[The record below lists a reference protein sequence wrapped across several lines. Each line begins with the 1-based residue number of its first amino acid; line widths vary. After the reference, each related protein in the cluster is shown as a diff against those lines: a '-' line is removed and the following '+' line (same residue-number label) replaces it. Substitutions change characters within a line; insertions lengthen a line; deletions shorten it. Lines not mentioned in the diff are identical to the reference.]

1 MEPTPARIVMVDDQV
16 AFVDAFGLA
25 LSLTEDL
32 KLVGRSTNATDALA
46 LCLAQRPDMVITD
59 YRLPNGETG
68 TQLAE
73 DLRATGYESPIVV
86 LTGFLAPQV
95 GREVASLSNV
105 VALSKDT
112 SVQQIVTSIRSVL
125 SGSIDLDDSVIDLG
139 LDTGLTPA
147 ELEVLEALNTGASP
161 NEIAEMLHLSVH
173 TVRGRI
179 KSIYRK
185 LSVGSLGEAIATAT
199 RMGVLVPP
207 R

>member
-1 MEPTPARIVMVDDQV
+1 MEVTPARIVMIDDQV
-16 AFVDAFGLA
+16 SFVDAFGLA

-32 KLVGRSTNATDALA
+32 KLVGRATNAQDGTDLA
-46 LCLAQRPDMVITD
+46 LLHRPDLVVTD
-59 YRLPNGETG
+59 YRLPNGQTG
-68 TQLAE
+68 TAVADQLRSE
-73 DLRATGYESPIVV
+73 GFQSPIIV

-95 GREVASLSNV
+95 RREVAGLV
-105 VALSKDT
+105 DVCAISKDA
-112 SVQQIVTSIRSVL
+112 SVQDIVTSMRSVL
-125 SGSIDLDDSVIDLG
+125 SGEAETEEVIDLDREA
-139 LDTGLTPA
+139 GLTGP
-147 ELEVLEALNTGASP
+147 ELEVLEALNTGAAP
-161 NEIAEMLHLSVH
+161 NEIAQLLHLSVH